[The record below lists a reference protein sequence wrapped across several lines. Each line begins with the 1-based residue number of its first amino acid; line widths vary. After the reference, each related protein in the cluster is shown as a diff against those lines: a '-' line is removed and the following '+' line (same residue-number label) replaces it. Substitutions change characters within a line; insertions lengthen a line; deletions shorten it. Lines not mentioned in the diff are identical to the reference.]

1 MFHKAFGSAIA
12 YERICNYFWEI
23 EELDICSS
31 IDQRLMADAR
41 LTVMVL
47 LWR

>member
-1 MFHKAFGSAIA
+1 MFHKAIA
-12 YERICNYFWEI
+12 YERICNYFWET

-31 IDQRLMADAR
+31 IEQRLMADGW

-47 LWR
+47 